1 MKTNPVRRTTLY
13 VVKHS
18 KDVKINYGKIKS
30 LAEKWSK
37 AKLNVPKWPS
47 NMHFSAKGGSSSG
60 GKRGGDNQTLTYLI
74 LLDALN
80 FCFWPVP
87 SPSDGPNQ
95 NKRWEIKYK
104 NKKYDGYFALSLALR
119 EFFIKNHGR
128 ANFNYLKNI
137 SFAEFRKIL
146 QGGKNLQFLKKRW
159 QITRKISAYIL
170 KKYGSAE
177 NFILSANHKL
187 SVLAP
192 KIANELYSFKDE
204 AKWRGSPSLCSGQKK
219 IFFWKRAQIL
229 AIDILG
235 TFNNKGIGYFKDPGY
250 ATAFADYKVPQI
262 LHTLGIIEYSSRLTR
277 IVANKRLIKV
287 FSREE
292 IEIRSATIWAVEY
305 LQKELKKLGKNL
317 YSFQIDWLL
326 WNKSQREKM
335 TLPYH
340 LTKTFFY

>member
-1 MKTNPVRRTTLY
+1 MENIIKRGIDTFDCTVPTHYGRRGIAFTDKGKLDIRKSHFLNDKNPLDQNCECPTCQNYKRNYICHLTRAREITGMKLITIHNLYYFNTFVEKIREKNQKRKIIMKTNPVRRTTLY

-47 NMHFSAKGGSSSG
+47 NMHFSAKGGSSSRR
-60 GKRGGDNQTLTYLI
+60 KKGGDNQTLTYLI

-80 FCFWPVP
+80 FCFWPAP

-170 KKYGSAE
+170 KNTVQQKILFFRQITSFLFLRQKLQT
-177 NFILSANHKL
+177 NFILLRMKRNG
-187 SVLAP
+187 VVAP
-192 KIANELYSFKDE
+192 RYARGKRKFSFGNGRK
-204 AKWRGSPSLCSGQKK
+204 
-219 IFFWKRAQIL
+219 FWQ
-229 AIDILG
+229 
-235 TFNNKGIGYFKDPGY
+235 
-250 ATAFADYKVPQI
+250 
-262 LHTLGIIEYSSRLTR
+262 
-277 IVANKRLIKV
+277 
-287 FSREE
+287 
-292 IEIRSATIWAVEY
+292 
-305 LQKELKKLGKNL
+305 
-317 YSFQIDWLL
+317 
-326 WNKSQREKM
+326 
-335 TLPYH
+335 
-340 LTKTFFY
+340 